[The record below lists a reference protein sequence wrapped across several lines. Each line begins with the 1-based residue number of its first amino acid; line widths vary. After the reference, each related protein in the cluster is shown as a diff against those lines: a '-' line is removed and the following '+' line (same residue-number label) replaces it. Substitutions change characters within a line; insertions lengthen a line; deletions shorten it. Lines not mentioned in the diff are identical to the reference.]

1 MNENLA
7 EKLLVKVMKWND
19 EQSTEERQY
28 LQAMARYKYDHYQ
41 QFSPGMRFVESLAQ
55 WLSQFKSID
64 EKLVAYDFIK
74 KRLIFCS
81 DSEMKHL
88 VSMAYPDY
96 IRPLL
101 LREAARII
109 SCPEHLITKI
119 ARSQEFEILQRQSLF
134 LSLSDGSHID
144 WFRRLNKEISHEQ
157 TCTSYDI
164 SEGKAEDLKKKL
176 REGLKKITNE
186 EPEEEMCYFRYLVL
200 LDDFSGSG
208 KSYLRKEGGK
218 YDGKIDKVFN
228 NINNHDSPLSKIL
241 DRENVFICTVI
252 YMATEQ
258 AIKHLESIITEYLQD
273 NGYKH
278 ELLVVHPLDKNIR
291 VQGGQDDDF
300 LQLVDKYYDSK
311 VETDAMV
318 VGGTEDFKV
327 GFSNC
332 RLPIVLNHNTPNNSV
347 VLLWSHE
354 DLKLRGLFPRVTRH

>member
-1 MNENLA
+1 
-7 EKLLVKVMKWND
+7 
-19 EQSTEERQY
+19 
-28 LQAMARYKYDHYQ
+28 
-41 QFSPGMRFVESLAQ
+41 MRFVESLAQ

-88 VSMAYPDY
+88 VSMAYSDY

-101 LREAARII
+101 LRESARII
-109 SCPEHLITKI
+109 GCPEHLITKI
-119 ARSQEFEILQRQSLF
+119 NRSQEFKIFQRQSLF

-176 REGLKKITNE
+176 REDLKKITNE
-186 EPEEEMCYFRYLVL
+186 EPEEEMCSFRYLFL

-208 KSYLRKEGGK
+208 KSYLRKEGGG
-218 YDGKIDKVFN
+218 YDGKINKVFN
-228 NINNHDSPLSKIL
+228 YINNPDSSLSKIL
-241 DRENVFICTVI
+241 NKENVFICTVI

-258 AIKHLESIITEYLQD
+258 AIKHLESMIKEYLQD
-273 NGYKH
+273 NGYEH
-278 ELLVVHPLDKNIR
+278 ELLVVQPLDKNIR

-300 LQLVDKYYDSK
+300 LKLVDKYYDRE
-311 VETDAMV
+311 VENKAML
-318 VGGTEDFKV
+318 VGDTKDYKL
-327 GFSNC
+327 GFSKC
-332 RLPIVLNHNTPNNSV
+332 GLPLVLDHNTPNNSV
-347 VLLWSHE
+347 VLLWSYE
-354 DLKLRGLFPRVTRH
+354 YLKVCGLFPRVTRH

>member
-7 EKLLVKVMKWND
+7 EKLLVKVMKW
-19 EQSTEERQY
+19 
-28 LQAMARYKYDHYQ
+28 ARYKYDHYQ

-88 VSMAYPDY
+88 VSMAYSDY

-101 LREAARII
+101 LRESARII
-109 SCPEHLITKI
+109 GCPEHLITKI
-119 ARSQEFEILQRQSLF
+119 NRSQEFKIFQRQSLF

-176 REGLKKITNE
+176 REDLKKITNE
-186 EPEEEMCYFRYLVL
+186 EPEEEMCSFRYLFL

-208 KSYLRKEGGK
+208 KSYLRKEGGG
-218 YDGKIDKVFN
+218 YDGKINKVFN
-228 NINNHDSPLSKIL
+228 YINNPDSSLSKIL
-241 DRENVFICTVI
+241 NKENVFICTVI

-258 AIKHLESIITEYLQD
+258 AIKHLESMIKEYLQD
-273 NGYKH
+273 NGYEH
-278 ELLVVHPLDKNIR
+278 ELLVVQPLDKNIR

-300 LQLVDKYYDSK
+300 LKLVDKYYDRE
-311 VETDAMV
+311 VENKAML
-318 VGGTEDFKV
+318 VGDTKDYKL
-327 GFSNC
+327 GFSKC
-332 RLPIVLNHNTPNNSV
+332 GLPLVLDHNTPNNSV
-347 VLLWSHE
+347 VLLWSYE
-354 DLKLRGLFPRVTRH
+354 YLKVCGLFPRVTRH